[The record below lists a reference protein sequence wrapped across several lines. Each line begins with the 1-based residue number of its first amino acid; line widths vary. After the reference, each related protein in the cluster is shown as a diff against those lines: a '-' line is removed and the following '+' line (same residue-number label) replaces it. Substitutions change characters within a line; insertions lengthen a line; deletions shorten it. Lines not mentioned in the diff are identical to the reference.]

1 LSNHTQHL
9 ILSAAIFGGG
19 YYPSTR
25 QSFGLE
31 HYRHVVQTAESGL
44 LDFVFLH
51 DERGFSETNP
61 AARVD
66 ALSVLSRLAPETK
79 HVGLVVSV
87 PTTHS
92 EPFNVSRELA
102 TLDFVS
108 GGRAGWNATTI
119 PSQTEAQN
127 FGRKQP
133 LAEGERREVAEEFVE
148 VSRKLWDSW
157 EDDAVITDFERGFY
171 LDPEKLH
178 HVNHVGRHFKIRG
191 PQLTYRPPQGQVV
204 VVQVEQDDKGVPL
217 SPEVADVLVL
227 RDVSLEVSK
236 KRYQQFHNE
245 AQTLGREL
253 RVLQTVLP
261 VLADT
266 KAEAEQL
273 ARELEKNEWENT
285 APAQTQAQ
293 TKVNRFVGTP
303 SQVADTLEHW
313 FKEGAADGFHFLP
326 SVLPEGLETIT
337 RGLVP
342 ELQQRGLFRSSYT
355 TKTLREHLRLSR
367 PLSRYAVQVQSSS
380 TVSLSN

>member
-1 LSNHTQHL
+1 
-9 ILSAAIFGGG
+9 
-19 YYPSTR
+19 
-25 QSFGLE
+25 
-31 HYRHVVQTAESGL
+31 
-44 LDFVFLH
+44 
-51 DERGFSETNP
+51 
-61 AARVD
+61 
-66 ALSVLSRLAPETK
+66 
-79 HVGLVVSV
+79 
-87 PTTHS
+87 
-92 EPFNVSRELA
+92 
-102 TLDFVS
+102 
-108 GGRAGWNATTI
+108 
-119 PSQTEAQN
+119 
-127 FGRKQP
+127 
-133 LAEGERREVAEEFVE
+133 
-148 VSRKLWDSW
+148 
-157 EDDAVITDFERGFY
+157 
-171 LDPEKLH
+171 
-178 HVNHVGRHFKIRG
+178 
-191 PQLTYRPPQGQVV
+191 
-204 VVQVEQDDKGVPL
+204 
-217 SPEVADVLVL
+217 
-227 RDVSLEVSK
+227 
-236 KRYQQFHNE
+236 
-245 AQTLGREL
+245 
-253 RVLQTVLP
+253 LQTVLP

>member
-31 HYRHVVQTAESGL
+31 HYRHVVQIAESGL

-61 AARVD
+61 VARVD

-119 PSQTEAQN
+119 PSQAEAQN

-157 EDDAVITDFERGFY
+157 EDDAVITDLERGFY

-178 HVNHVGRHFKIRG
+178 HINHVGRHFKIRG

-217 SPEVADVLVL
+217 SPAVADVLVL
-227 RDVSLEVSK
+227 RDETFEIAK
-236 KRYQQFHNE
+236 GRYRELHLE
-245 AQTLGREL
+245 AQKLGREL

-261 VLADT
+261 ILADT
-266 KAEAEQL
+266 EADAKRL
-273 ARELEKNEWENT
+273 AQEWEKN
-285 APAQTQAQ
+285 ASQ
-293 TKVNRFVGTP
+293 TKVNRLIGTP

-342 ELQQRGLFRSSYT
+342 ELQQRGLFRTSYAG
-355 TKTLREHLRLSR
+355 KTLREHLHLSR
-367 PLSRYAVQVQSSS
+367 PLSRYAAPAKSPTS
-380 TVSLSN
+380 VSLHN